1 MAGIVSWGLGCHK
14 KETPGVYADIS
25 QGLCFIHWDTQCKHN
40 DKYQQYYDYPQCKN
54 WLEDLIAKLEVS
66 ANQETLKKAT
76 ELKEKCNGVGSSLG
90 KQELCD

>member
-14 KETPGVYADIS
+14 KETPGVYADIT

-54 WLEDLIAKLEVS
+54 WLEDLIAKYEILIF
-66 ANQETLKKAT
+66 T
-76 ELKEKCNGVGSSLG
+76 
-90 KQELCD
+90 